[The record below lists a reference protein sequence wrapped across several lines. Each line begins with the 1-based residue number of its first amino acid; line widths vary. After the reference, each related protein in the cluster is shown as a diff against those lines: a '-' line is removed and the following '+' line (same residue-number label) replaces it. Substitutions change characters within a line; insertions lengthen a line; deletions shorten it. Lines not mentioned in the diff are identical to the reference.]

1 VSPVS
6 SRGAWWLR
14 AFAIANIVILTAVR
28 LVTDADDFNNWDLI
42 SLVNANAFPTLADVL
57 WQPEVH
63 FTNPFRFPVYNTGAE
78 SVISILIH
86 RAMSGVSLYWSNTVV
101 VVVYDLM
108 LLAGLGLLF
117 RLVYRN
123 AFVEAA
129 AWMLTSMSTAL
140 LTFLALSAFNMQAYA
155 TLVAGLAGCEF
166 LLQSRRRSGLALVT
180 LSFLCISQAYPLTFF
195 LPLFCVVWTAA
206 RVMMALA
213 HDDDT
218 TTVLANARTV
228 ALVVL
233 ICVVVVEVVSLG
245 SYLEKAFWVVR
256 DPLEWQKQEATVS
269 LSIRLAAF
277 FREAFWP
284 SGTGPSQWPGFAPYF
299 AWAALALAALASLFV
314 RGGDAGDSE
323 RRSAE
328 PDAAPLGSAGTTRL
342 ASPARAFVVP
352 ELVRPLLPLAAWSG
366 LVVFGYLPAMFGTS
380 LKSQRSVFG
389 DLFLAMAVAQAVA
402 WLLRRGMHRGAIAV
416 VLLVLVAMSDA
427 VYAKA
432 FLSQDHS
439 RLHPPVFDYDVA
451 DGNVRHDIDATLD
464 YMREQ
469 LRWKDAG
476 LVVYYP
482 RGRNENTTD
491 PAMFYARFLRRI
503 GPWQRAH
510 WIFPCRT
517 CETRYGCAFPDVVKR
532 GCRHK
537 CCFFDPMEALD
548 KSPGAA
554 RRRLY
559 LWLFEDADFE
569 DAPRRKQILQ
579 KLERRY
585 TATDLGTPAPER
597 RWHVYELTPGRPK
610 RPAQSSK
617 ALPPESERTL
627 PPVPPDQPAGM

>member
-1 VSPVS
+1 VSQVS

-14 AFAIANIVILTAVR
+14 AFAIANIVVLTAIR

-42 SLVNANAFPTLADVL
+42 SLVNANAFPTLAEVL
-57 WQPEVH
+57 RQPEVH
-63 FTNPFRFPVYNTGAE
+63 FTNPFRFPGYNTGAE
-78 SVISILIH
+78 SVISIMVH

-129 AWMLTSMSTAL
+129 AWMLTGMSTAL
-140 LTFLALSAFNMQAYA
+140 LTFLALSAFNVQAYA
-155 TLVAGLAGCEF
+155 TLVAGLAGCEL
-166 LLQSRRRSGLALVT
+166 LLQSRRRSGIALVAVA
-180 LSFLCISQAYPLTFF
+180 FLCISQAYPLTFF

-213 HDDDT
+213 REGEDV
-218 TTVLANARTV
+218 TTVLANARTIV
-228 ALVVL
+228 LVVL
-233 ICVVVVEVVSLG
+233 GCVAVVEVVSLG
-245 SYLEKAFWVVR
+245 SYLSKVFGVVH
-256 DPLEWQKQEATVS
+256 DPLEWQQREASVS

-284 SGTGPSQWPGFAPYF
+284 TGTGPSQWPGFAPYF
-299 AWAALALAALASLFV
+299 AWAGLVLVGLASVFV
-314 RGGDAGDSE
+314 GGRSGGGSVQSDETGLLPQEEGHAGT
-323 RRSAE
+323 RRS
-328 PDAAPLGSAGTTRL
+328 
-342 ASPARAFVVP
+342 SPSPSFVVP
-352 ELVRPLLPLAAWSG
+352 PSLRRLLPLAAWSG

-402 WLLRRGMHRGAIAV
+402 WLLRHGMRRRAIAAT
-416 VLLVLVAMSDA
+416 LLVLVAASDF

-439 RLHPPVFDYDVA
+439 KLHPPVFDYDVA
-451 DGNVRHDIDATLD
+451 DGNARHDIDATLD
-464 YMREQ
+464 YMRGQ

-476 LVVYYP
+476 LIVYYP
-482 RGRNENTTD
+482 RGRAENTTD
-491 PAMFYARFLRRI
+491 PSMFYARFLRRI

-510 WIFPCRT
+510 WLFPCHV
-517 CETRYGCAFPDVVKR
+517 CETRYGCPFPDVARR
-532 GCRHK
+532 GCRRK
-537 CCFFDPMEALD
+537 CCFFDPTEALD
-548 KSPGAA
+548 ASPGLA

-559 LWLFEDADFE
+559 LWLFEDADFNDE
-569 DAPRRKQILQ
+569 PRRKQILQ

-585 TATDLGTPAPER
+585 TSIDLGTPAPER
-597 RWHVYELTPGRPK
+597 RWHVYELTPRQAK
-610 RPAQSSK
+610 KPAQK
-617 ALPPESERTL
+617 ATKPESATRPT
-627 PPVPPDQPAGM
+627 PAGAGSGN